1 MKVIGREDMSEKYNL
16 VFSGVILPGFDE
28 SSVKDKVSKVLKLP
42 ESQKGAFFSGQEI
55 TLKKDLSL
63 DEALRLKSQLEQ
75 LGLMIT
81 MMSSAM
87 ANMYLSLEKSQSEK
101 AEAVK
106 RAEEPN
112 LAAEQRRQAA
122 RDEYEAMMAQQ
133 AEDEAVEVDKP
144 PAIFSLSLAGR
155 YGRLNYLNAG
165 LLSFVVVFVIVLI
178 WMSLMIN
185 PNVNN
190 VDQAA
195 ESSMILAIVGLLYSL
210 VSLRFGILRLHDL
223 NLSGWYLLLTFV
235 PFIGGLFSL
244 YLLFAPGNEDS
255 NDYGYPPREG
265 SKLGLFGI
273 IFVII
278 ALYWLAGYR

>member
-1 MKVIGREDMSEKYNL
+1 MSEKYNL
-16 VFSGVILPGFDE
+16 VFNGVILPGFDE
-28 SSVKDKVSKVLKLP
+28 NAVKDKVSKVLKLP
-42 ESQKGAFFSGQEI
+42 ETQREAFFSGQEI

-81 MMSSAM
+81 MMSSVM
-87 ANMYLSLEKSQSEK
+87 ANMYLSLEKSQAEK
-101 AEAVK
+101 SEAVK

-122 RDEYEAMMAQQ
+122 RDEYEARMAQQ

-144 PAIFSLSLAGR
+144 PAILSLSLEGR

-165 LLSFVVVFVIVLI
+165 ILVFLLVIGITFL
-178 WMSLMIN
+178 
-185 PNVNN
+185 
-190 VDQAA
+190 
-195 ESSMILAIVGLLYSL
+195 VGLIVSGSSSAMGGSFIFTIIGWLYFL
-210 VSLRFGILRLHDL
+210 VSFRFSILRLHDL
-223 NLSGWYLLLTFV
+223 NLSGWYLLLGFV

-244 YLLFAPGNEDS
+244 YLLFAPGNEDR

-273 IFVII
+273 VFVII